1 MCTYAHVL
9 ADLHFHVLPTPHRMA
24 HPRQDVPVSPHA
36 RLSAHLGRQSEL
48 VADAECP
55 YAALATPAALL
66 AAKRGHMQH
75 SGALPRQERQLSKET
90 SGLMRSATLRQR
102 LIAGRARLFL
112 AVAPLALLAA
122 GCSTT
127 FDGGDGPAAIP
138 GPNPNRELPADALQP
153 LGPVAQQQDG
163 LWDLAYPLAIGVFLL
178 IFGGLA
184 YILFKFRDR
193 GQDELPY
200 QRHGNTKLEILWTI
214 IPALVLVVI
223 AIPTVQTIFALA
235 DEPAADAVLVNV
247 VGKQYWWQ
255 FEYENEAF
263 FTASELHIPT
273 GREVYLT
280 LDGSEPD
287 NSAVY
292 GTPPVMH
299 SFWVPSLA
307 GKRDYVPGALRFMR
321 IQADEP
327 GVYPGN
333 CAEFCGLS
341 HANMR
346 FTVIAHDPEDYDAW
360 VADQQS
366 PAEPPQEDLVAQ
378 GEQLFVDKTCIA
390 CHGISGHP
398 ENETNEDGEEINIS
412 RVGPNLAH
420 SAQREAFAG
429 YIFDSPFGEQVED
442 PDQAMENLRGWLE
455 NPAAVKPG
463 AQMPAL
469 GLAEDEIDAL
479 IAYLGTME

>member
-1 MCTYAHVL
+1 
-9 ADLHFHVLPTPHRMA
+9 
-24 HPRQDVPVSPHA
+24 
-36 RLSAHLGRQSEL
+36 
-48 VADAECP
+48 
-55 YAALATPAALL
+55 
-66 AAKRGHMQH
+66 
-75 SGALPRQERQLSKET
+75 
-90 SGLMRSATLRQR
+90 MRSATLRQR

-184 YILFKFRDR
+184 YILFKFRER

-223 AIPTVQTIFALA
+223 AVPTVQTIFALA

-366 PAEPPQEDLVAQ
+366 PAEEVTDEVVAE
-378 GEQLFVDKTCIA
+378 GEQLFGQNCVS
-390 CHGISGHP
+390 CHNITGHP
-398 ENETNEDGEEINIS
+398 DNLEI
-412 RVGPNLAH
+412 RVGPDLTH
-420 SAQREAFAG
+420 FAQREAFAG